1 MAQAFEAEPEVEV
14 EVESFARANILRRA
28 TGTGAPECRYEQNV
42 EQFFRHAPPW
52 SGPSTVG
59 RGPASLVPVS
69 PNAFCYPRRMANAPV
84 AVARKAGAG
93 LSLSEDRTTPN
104 PAAST
109 HRLLTFAWAFAA
121 VGLAVVSWSLATPL
135 MAAPDEPSHIVQAA
149 AIVRGQFDVP
159 SHPGPV
165 GPLESVRV
173 PEWVQE
179 ATFHLPPFAFHANVP
194 AGPSNRVGDSTKLV
208 NASTQFS
215 NYPPLYYLIDGVP
228 TLFMT
233 GEPALYA
240 MRLLSSLLNIG
251 LITVGLF
258 LLARYQRG
266 RFPLFGALVALTPMV
281 WFLCSVVSDSG
292 LEIASAFAAWCGGLC
307 IIDQRRVPRALAV
320 WTALSFVI
328 LILSRPASPYEA
340 AVMVA
345 VLALFAGAR
354 RVRELLHDRILV
366 TLGIPMFVA
375 ATVAVVLYLIG
386 GPPRLFGHPLR
397 PSLGLG
403 KSMSLTWHQTGI
415 RLRQAIGK
423 FGWLDTNVPLIV
435 VVIWTTVFGAL
446 CAIGLFLS
454 SRSRRAWPVLAL
466 AIVATPLLFESPR
479 IDKLGPFWQGRY
491 WLPLAVGLPLLAS
504 ALPLRTPHRR
514 ALPRVAPFIGL
525 LGLTTVG
532 AVLCWA
538 QTVSFMTA
546 LHRYQT
552 GVGAVPGTPVHWTPP
567 GGTVLVVTMFL
578 SSQVLL
584 LGFICWNSIAG
595 KSGHSPVLPT
605 G

>member
-1 MAQAFEAEPEVEV
+1 
-14 EVESFARANILRRA
+14 
-28 TGTGAPECRYEQNV
+28 
-42 EQFFRHAPPW
+42 
-52 SGPSTVG
+52 
-59 RGPASLVPVS
+59 
-69 PNAFCYPRRMANAPV
+69 MANAPV

-93 LSLSEDRTTPN
+93 LSLSEDRTTPI

-121 VGLAVVSWSLATPL
+121 VGLAVASWSLATPL

-149 AIVRGQFDVP
+149 AVVRGQFDVP
-159 SHPGPV
+159 PHPSPV
-165 GPLESVRV
+165 GPVESVRV
-173 PEWVQE
+173 PEWVQT
-179 ATFHLPPFAFHANVP
+179 ATFLASPFAFHANVP
-194 AGPSNRVGDSTKLV
+194 AGPSNRVGNSTRLV

-215 NYPPLYYLIDGVP
+215 NYPPLYFLIEGVP
-228 TLFMT
+228 TLLMA

-251 LITVGLF
+251 LIAVGLF
-258 LLARYQRG
+258 LLARYHRG

-292 LEIASAFAAWCGGLC
+292 LEIAAAFAAWCGGLC
-307 IIDQRRVPRALAV
+307 IIEQGRSPRTLAV
-320 WTALSFVI
+320 WTALSFMI
-328 LILSRPASPYEA
+328 LILSRPVSPFSA
-340 AVMVA
+340 AVIVA

-354 RVRELLHDRILV
+354 RVRELFHDRILV

-375 ATVAVVLYLIG
+375 AMVAVVLYLIG
-386 GPPRLFGHPLR
+386 GPPGLLGHPLR
-397 PSLGLG
+397 PSRSLGQ
-403 KSMSLTWHQTGI
+403 SMLLTWQQTGI
-415 RLRQAIGK
+415 RLRQVIGK
-423 FGWLDTNVPLIV
+423 FGWLDTNVPLTV
-435 VVIWTTVFGAL
+435 MVIWTAVFGGL
-446 CAIGLFLS
+446 CAIGLLLS
-454 SRSRRAWPVLAL
+454 SRSRRALPLLAIAVLAM
-466 AIVATPLLFESPR
+466 PLLFESPR
-479 IDKLGPFWQGRY
+479 IDTVGTYWQGRY

-504 ALPLRTPHRR
+504 VLPLRRPHHR

-525 LGLTTVG
+525 LAMATVG
-532 AVLCWA
+532 SALCWA

-584 LGFICWNSIAG
+584 LGFICWHSFAG
-595 KSGHSPVLPT
+595 RMGHDLRLPT